1 MSISRDLKISDKLTF
16 KSRLERLN
24 EIKTLPLW
32 SQEYDLLL
40 TGGLSS
46 SYAITEIPNAYINGN
61 FLSCICLSQI
71 FLENTLS
78 SNFCMQGE
86 DETAEASFAK
96 VIEESKANN
105 IISETFAEDLNKLR
119 KIRNSYTHF
128 HVGLS
133 NRSLMKRI
141 LDDSITPEE
150 LLIKDAWFA
159 VKLVSDFFCNSS
171 E

>member
-1 MSISRDLKISDKLTF
+1 MNISHDLKISDKLTF
-16 KSRLERLN
+16 KSRLGRLK
-24 EIKTLPLW
+24 EINTLPLW
-32 SQEYDLLL
+32 SNDYDLLL

-46 SYAITEIPNAYINGN
+46 SYAITEISNSYINGN

-71 FLENTLS
+71 FFENTLS

-96 VIEESKANN
+96 IIIESEAQNLISKDL
-105 IISETFAEDLNKLR
+105 AEKLDKLR

-128 HVGLS
+128 HCGLS

-141 LDDSITPEE
+141 LDNSIVPEE

-159 VKLVSDFFCNSS
+159 LKLISDFICNSS